1 MGRHP
6 LFIPYAALASVCFF
20 WGTTYV
26 AIKMALEMFPP
37 IVLVAARFIIS
48 GGALLLYAKL
58 RGEVFPP
65 RPLLI
70 RTALNGA
77 ITLGI
82 ANGCV
87 VFAETF
93 IPSGMAALFITTTP
107 FWMTSVEALIPGGVP
122 LHRPTILGMVVGFAG
137 VAMLIG
143 PGAFGHDANM
153 GLVWGFLLLQFGN
166 FGWATGSILQKR
178 LPRASTPF
186 ITGGLQQL
194 TVGLLY
200 SIPVL
205 IFQPDLYEVSTRGIG
220 AFVYLIIFGSIV
232 GYSSYI
238 IALERLPIAIVSI
251 FTYINPIVAVALGW
265 LIYQEAFGWRETAA
279 MAVIFLG
286 IWLVKKFS
294 VKPVAQLK
302 T

>member
-37 IVLVAARFIIS
+37 IVLVAARFLIS

-58 RGEVFPP
+58 RGDIFPP

-70 RTALNGA
+70 RTSLNGA

-107 FWMTSVEALIPGGVP
+107 FWMTFTEAIIPGGVP
-122 LHRPTILGMVVGFAG
+122 LHRPTILGMLVGFMG
-137 VAMLIG
+137 VAVLIG
-143 PGAFGHDANM
+143 PDALSHNPD
-153 GLVWGFLLLQFGN
+153 LSLFWGFLLLQFGN
-166 FGWATGSILQKR
+166 FGWSTGSILQKR
-178 LPRASTPF
+178 LPPASSPW

-194 TVGLLY
+194 TVGLIYL
-200 SIPVL
+200 IPVL
-205 IFQPDLYEVSTRGIG
+205 ILQPTLHEVSSRGVG
-220 AFVYLIIFGSIV
+220 AFIYLIIFGSFV

-238 IALERLPIAIVSI
+238 IALQRLPVAIVSI
-251 FTYINPIVAVALGW
+251 FTYVNPIVAVILGW
-265 LIYQEAFGWRETAA
+265 LIYREAFGWRETLA
-279 MAVIFLG
+279 MGIIFLG
-286 IWLVKKFS
+286 VWLVKRFS
-294 VKPVAQLK
+294 VPSRPVK
-302 T
+302 DS